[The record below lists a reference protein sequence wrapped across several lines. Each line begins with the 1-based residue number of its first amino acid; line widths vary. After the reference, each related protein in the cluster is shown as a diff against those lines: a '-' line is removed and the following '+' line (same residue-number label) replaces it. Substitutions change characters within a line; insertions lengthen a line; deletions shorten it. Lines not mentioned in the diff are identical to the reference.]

1 MYVDARLLNNMWC
14 IKRLRLYIFI
24 IYCKVVKNAF
34 LTRHEIYNINS
45 DCKIV
50 KSQEK
55 YFNYLYIDNFSQVV
69 NNNITQLK

>member
-1 MYVDARLLNNMWC
+1 MLSIGLSGSHDLGSKVSRLIRVDPS
-14 IKRLRLYIFI
+14 
-24 IYCKVVKNAF
+24 KVVKNIF
-34 LTRHEIYNINS
+34 LTRHEIYNINLNR
-45 DCKIV
+45 KII